1 MTNPVFMRVCG
12 WCEQERTTNEQK
24 MAQQDNANE
33 QNRTLSSVRCSRS
46 RRGER

>member
-1 MTNPVFMRVCG
+1 MSNPVFMRVCG

-33 QNRTLSSVRCSRS
+33 QNSTLVLFAVRCS